1 MDFVFRSPKGKKGND
16 AIWVIIDRLTK
27 FALFLPM
34 KMIDSIDKLARLHIN
49 EVVWLHGVPMS
60 IISYWDPRF
69 TSQLWPSIQ
78 RVFGTSLNISTTFH
92 PQTDEQTERTIQI
105 LEDLLRVCVLE
116 FGGNWEDHLP
126 LMEFTYNNSYQVTI
140 GMTPYEALYGKRCR
154 TTVCWEEAGGRSL
167 IGAEIVQMTTEKVKV
182 IKDHMKAAQDRQKSF
197 ANKRRRPLEFNVGD
211 RVYLKVVLWKHML
224 RFGIKGKLAPR
235 YIGPYEVVKRIGPLV
250 YQLALPLHFTK
261 SMMCF
266 MFLCYEKQR

>member
-1 MDFVFRSPKGKKGND
+1 
-16 AIWVIIDRLTK
+16 
-27 FALFLPM
+27 
-34 KMIDSIDKLARLHIN
+34 
-49 EVVWLHGVPMS
+49 
-60 IISYWDPRF
+60 
-69 TSQLWPSIQ
+69 
-78 RVFGTSLNISTTFH
+78 
-92 PQTDEQTERTIQI
+92 
-105 LEDLLRVCVLE
+105 
-116 FGGNWEDHLP
+116 
-126 LMEFTYNNSYQVTI
+126 
-140 GMTPYEALYGKRCR
+140 
-154 TTVCWEEAGGRSL
+154 
-167 IGAEIVQMTTEKVKV
+167 
-182 IKDHMKAAQDRQKSF
+182 MKAAQDRQKSF